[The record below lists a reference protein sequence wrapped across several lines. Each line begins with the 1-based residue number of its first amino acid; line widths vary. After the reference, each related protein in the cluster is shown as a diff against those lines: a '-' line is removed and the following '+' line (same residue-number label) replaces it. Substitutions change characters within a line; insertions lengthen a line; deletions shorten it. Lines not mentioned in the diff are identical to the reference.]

1 MALRLSHNG
10 KHGATQRISTLMVER
25 TERDVHVAEKS
36 DDFIDQFHDGVLISE
51 SVFFV
56 IYITKRSLPLI
67 F

>member
-51 SVFFV
+51 SVF
-56 IYITKRSLPLI
+56 L
-67 F
+67 